1 MAKRAYNLVANI
13 ERPSETLISGHY
25 TLAQAGRAWQAAH
38 TGNMRRVITAFGTD
52 VTERAV
58 NAANNS
64 KQ

>member
-1 MAKRAYNLVANI
+1 MARRAYSLVADI
-13 ERPSETLISGHY
+13 ARPSETLISGHY

-38 TGNMRRVITAFGTD
+38 TGNLRRVITAFGTD

-58 NAANNS
+58 DAANNS